1 VLFAGVLAVA
11 ASAAGCS
18 SLQAKTAGSAAAATS
33 SSSSSVAPTTTNA
46 TAPADPVPASTVACP
61 YLSSDFVADAN
72 GEKVTKVMISADQPH
87 PACFFYS
94 FGNDKQLTVQ
104 VYVGSAGAAT
114 ALVNKAAPI
123 ETSDKADLPGG
134 WSGGSEATATGAVF
148 AVSKG
153 GSAVVAVTDQK
164 QTIKAKQ
171 VVKQAIA
178 ALGL

>member
-1 VLFAGVLAVA
+1 MLSTGILLAVVLV
-11 ASAAGCS
+11 AGCS
-18 SLQAKTAGSAAAATS
+18 SQGVSGVPSTATSVPATS
-33 SSSSSVAPTTTNA
+33 SAAPTSTSA
-46 TAPADPVPASTVACP
+46 VVPGDAVPASTGQCP
-61 YLSSDFVADAN
+61 YLSSNFVADAN

-104 VYVGSAGAAT
+104 VYVGDAGAAT
-114 ALVNKAAPI
+114 ALVNRVAPI
-123 ETSDKADLPGG
+123 DTSDKADLPGG
-134 WSGGSEATATGAVF
+134 WSGGSEATSSGAVY
-148 AVSKG
+148 AVAKG
-153 GSAVVAVTDQK
+153 GAAVVAVTDQK